1 MGGSTFIITMIH
13 DHFNITIVLLIKSW
27 GKGHF
32 NKDLYTNKVMG
43 GKGILTRVYIKSLV
57 VFYGFIS
64 VKQL

>member
-1 MGGSTFIITMIH
+1 MGKKGILTRIYTQ
-13 DHFNITIVLLIKSW
+13 IKSW
-27 GKGHF
+27 GKRHF